1 VRTIEKTEGK
11 MKQRKIAKKKCKEI
25 ADRMYTGNFKERCM
39 YQSAAAMRQ
48 ILGNDI
54 LYVKRGKKYRKMDG
68 EYLETL
74 FEGKCMPGKNG
85 LEKVTFRWNVYIK
98 SKSKKNYIVLDEM
111 VLYKIQQ
118 YIRRQV
124 QAKNM
129 PEYIPEEEKKSYAN
143 RVADYIAL
151 RERDSFFSHTGNKEY
166 LSILSVNRNYENFN
180 TVKTRKMINDNI
192 PDDYTLLYPKA
203 RAKKR
208 CFILHVGQTNTG
220 KTYEAVQDMMQSESG
235 IYLAPLRLL
244 ALETQERLLD
254 NGVECSMLTGE
265 EEDIHY
271 GSSHMSSTVE
281 MLDTTVQYDVCVI
294 DEAQMIADTQRGWA
308 WTRAIIGCLAERIH
322 VCMSEDALQ
331 IVKRIIERC
340 GDSYTVVEHKR
351 NTPLVFEDTRFEYPV
366 SIRKHDALITF
377 SRRSVL
383 QTAAELEE
391 KGYRP
396 SVIYG
401 ALPYSVRRE
410 EMRKFNYGETD
421 IIIAT
426 DAIGMGINLPIER
439 IIFLQ
444 DTKYDG
450 KTRRSLNVQEVKQIA
465 GRAGRKGIYDTG
477 YVNSLYNERHINK
490 LLNTPYEKIKKACIQ
505 VPETLLT
512 LDIPLSVILEK
523 WIQVKEDGIFFK
535 RDCKDAYKKAV
546 YLETYCKNMTKEEMW
561 SLICIPVD
569 SEDSIYS
576 VWKNLCSVHYENRD
590 IRDMLSYDITPGN
603 RLDIL
608 EHNYKVLD
616 LYYAFA
622 KRTDRN
628 KDDNEFMEMIAR
640 EKEQCSMDI
649 IEVLKNNKK
658 ENLKRCTSCGK
669 ILPAIYPYRKCEKC
683 HEKETSMR
691 MIEQFV
697 EENLYD
703 DFIFF

>member
-1 VRTIEKTEGK
+1 
-11 MKQRKIAKKKCKEI
+11 M
-25 ADRMYTGNFKERCM
+25 
-39 YQSAAAMRQ
+39 
-48 ILGNDI
+48 
-54 LYVKRGKKYRKMDG
+54 
-68 EYLETL
+68 
-74 FEGKCMPGKNG
+74 
-85 LEKVTFRWNVYIK
+85 
-98 SKSKKNYIVLDEM
+98 
-111 VLYKIQQ
+111 
-118 YIRRQV
+118 
-124 QAKNM
+124 
-129 PEYIPEEEKKSYAN
+129 
-143 RVADYIAL
+143 
-151 RERDSFFSHTGNKEY
+151 
-166 LSILSVNRNYENFN
+166 SVNRNYENFN

-351 NTPLVFEDTRFEYPV
+351 NTPLVFEDTRFEYPA

-535 RDCKDAYKKAV
+535 RDCKDAYKKAL
-546 YLETYCKNMTKEEMW
+546 YLETYCRNMTKEEMW

-590 IRDMLSYDITPGN
+590 IRDMLSYDITLGN

-669 ILPAIYPYRKCEKC
+669 ILPAIYPYRKCDKC

>member
-1 VRTIEKTEGK
+1 MRTIEKTEGK

-151 RERDSFFSHTGNKEY
+151 RERDSIFSHTGNKEY

-351 NTPLVFEDTRFEYPV
+351 NTPLVFEDTRFEYPA

-546 YLETYCKNMTKEEMW
+546 YLETYCRNMTKEEMW

-576 VWKNLCSVHYENRD
+576 VWKNLCSVYYENRD
-590 IRDMLSYDITPGN
+590 IRDMLSYDLTQGN

>member
-1 VRTIEKTEGK
+1 MRTIEKTEGK

-25 ADRMYTGNFKERCM
+25 ADQMYTGNFKERCM

-48 ILGNDI
+48 ILGNDV

-68 EYLETL
+68 EYLEAL

-85 LEKVTFRWNVYIK
+85 LERVTFRWNVYIQN
-98 SKSKKNYIVLDEM
+98 KSKKNYIVLDEM

-124 QAKNM
+124 QTKDM

-151 RERDSFFSHTGNKEY
+151 RERDSIFSHTGNKEY

-220 KTYEAVQDMMQSESG
+220 KTYEAVQDMMQSENG

-351 NTPLVFEDTRFEYPV
+351 NTPLVFEDTRFEYPA

-546 YLETYCKNMTKEEMW
+546 YLETYCRNMAKEEMW

-669 ILPAIYPYRKCEKC
+669 ILPAIYPYRKCDKC

>member
-1 VRTIEKTEGK
+1 MRTIEKTEGK

-25 ADRMYTGNFKERCM
+25 ADQMYTGNFKERCM

-48 ILGNDI
+48 ILGNDV

-68 EYLETL
+68 EYLEVL

-85 LEKVTFRWNVYIK
+85 LERVTFRWNVYIQN
-98 SKSKKNYIVLDEM
+98 KSKKNYIVLDEM

-124 QAKNM
+124 QAKDM

-151 RERDSFFSHTGNKEY
+151 RERDSIFSHTGNKEY

-351 NTPLVFEDTRFEYPV
+351 NTPLVFEDTRFEYPA

-426 DAIGMGINLPIER
+426 DAIGMVINLPIER

-535 RDCKDAYKKAV
+535 RDCKDAYKKAL
-546 YLETYCKNMTKEEMW
+546 YLETYCRNMTKEEMW

-590 IRDMLSYDITPGN
+590 IRDMLSYDITLGN

-669 ILPAIYPYRKCEKC
+669 ILPAIYPYRKCDKC

>member
-1 VRTIEKTEGK
+1 MRTIEKTEGK

-25 ADRMYTGNFKERCM
+25 ADQMYTGNFKERCM
-39 YQSAAAMRQ
+39 YQSAVAMRQ
-48 ILGNDI
+48 ILGNDV

-68 EYLETL
+68 EYLEVL

-85 LEKVTFRWNVYIK
+85 LERVTFRWNVYIQN
-98 SKSKKNYIVLDEM
+98 KSKKNYIVLDEM

-124 QAKNM
+124 QAKDM

-151 RERDSFFSHTGNKEY
+151 RERDSIFSHTGNKEY

-351 NTPLVFEDTRFEYPV
+351 NTPLVFEDTRFEYPA

-535 RDCKDAYKKAV
+535 RDCKDAYKKAL
-546 YLETYCKNMTKEEMW
+546 YLETYCRNMTKEEMW

-590 IRDMLSYDITPGN
+590 IRDMLSYDITLGN

-669 ILPAIYPYRKCEKC
+669 ILPAIYPYRKCDKC

>member
-1 VRTIEKTEGK
+1 MRTIEKTEGK
-11 MKQRKIAKKKCKEI
+11 MKQRKIAKKNCKEI
-25 ADRMYTGNFKERCM
+25 ANQMYTGNLKERCM

-48 ILGNDI
+48 ILGNDV

-68 EYLETL
+68 EYLEAL

-85 LEKVTFRWNVYIK
+85 LERVTFRWNVYIQN
-98 SKSKKNYIVLDEM
+98 KSKKNYIVLDEM

-124 QAKNM
+124 QTKDM

-151 RERDSFFSHTGNKEY
+151 RERDSIFSHTGNKEY
-166 LSILSVNRNYENFN
+166 LSILSINRNYENFN

-351 NTPLVFEDTRFEYPV
+351 NTPLVFEDARFEYPA

-490 LLNTPYEKIKKACIQ
+490 FLNTPYEKIKKACIQ

-512 LDIPLSVILEK
+512 IDIPLSVILEK

-535 RDCKDAYKKAV
+535 RDCKDAYKKAL
-546 YLETYCKNMTKEEMW
+546 YLETYCRNMTKEVMW

-576 VWKNLCSVHYENRD
+576 VWKNLCSVYYENRD

-622 KRTDRN
+622 KRTGRN

-669 ILPAIYPYRKCEKC
+669 ILPAIYPYRKCDKC
-683 HEKETSMR
+683 HEKETSMK

>member
-1 VRTIEKTEGK
+1 MRTIEKTEGK

-25 ADRMYTGNFKERCM
+25 ADQMYTGNFKERCM

-48 ILGNDI
+48 ILGNDV
-54 LYVKRGKKYRKMDG
+54 LYVKRRKKYRKMDG

-85 LEKVTFRWNVYIK
+85 LERVTFRWNVYIQ

-124 QAKNM
+124 QAKDM

-151 RERDSFFSHTGNKEY
+151 RERDSIFSHTGNKEY

-351 NTPLVFEDTRFEYPV
+351 NTPLVFEDTRFEYPA

-421 IIIAT
+421 IIVAT

-490 LLNTPYEKIKKACIQ
+490 LLNTPYKKIKKACIQ

-546 YLETYCKNMTKEEMW
+546 YLETYCRNMTKEEMW

-576 VWKNLCSVHYENRD
+576 VWKNLCSVYYENRD
-590 IRDMLSYDITPGN
+590 IRDILSYDLTPGN

-622 KRTDRN
+622 KRTGRN

>member
-1 VRTIEKTEGK
+1 MRTIEKTEEK
-11 MKQRKIAKKKCKEI
+11 MKQRKIAKKKYKEI
-25 ADRMYTGNFKERCM
+25 ADQMYTGNFKERCM

-48 ILGNDI
+48 ILGNDV

-68 EYLETL
+68 EYLEAL

-85 LEKVTFRWNVYIK
+85 LERVTFRWDVYIQN
-98 SKSKKNYIVLDEM
+98 KSKKNYIVLDEM
-111 VLYKIQQ
+111 ALYKIQQ

-124 QAKNM
+124 QTKDM

-151 RERDSFFSHTGNKEY
+151 RERDSIFSHTGNKEY

-351 NTPLVFEDTRFEYPV
+351 NTPLVFEDTRFEYPA

-546 YLETYCKNMTKEEMW
+546 YLETYCRNMTKEEMW

-576 VWKNLCSVHYENRD
+576 VWKNLCSVYYENRD
-590 IRDMLSYDITPGN
+590 IRDMLSYDLTPGN

>member
-1 VRTIEKTEGK
+1 MRTIEKTEGK

-25 ADRMYTGNFKERCM
+25 ADQMYTGNFKERCM

-48 ILGNDI
+48 ILGNDV
-54 LYVKRGKKYRKMDG
+54 LYVKRRKKYRKMDG

-85 LEKVTFRWNVYIK
+85 LERVTFRWNVYIQ

-124 QAKNM
+124 QAKDM

-151 RERDSFFSHTGNKEY
+151 RERDSIFSHTGNKEY

-340 GDSYTVVEHKR
+340 GDSYTVVEHER
-351 NTPLVFEDTRFEYPV
+351 NTPLVFEDTRFEYPA

-546 YLETYCKNMTKEEMW
+546 YLETYCRNMTKEEMW

-576 VWKNLCSVHYENRD
+576 VWKNLCSVYYENRD
-590 IRDMLSYDITPGN
+590 VRDILSYDLTPGN

-622 KRTDRN
+622 KRTGRN

>member
-1 VRTIEKTEGK
+1 MRTIEKTEGK

-39 YQSAAAMRQ
+39 YQSAAAIRQ
-48 ILGNDI
+48 ILGNDV

-68 EYLETL
+68 EYLEAL

-151 RERDSFFSHTGNKEY
+151 RERDSIFSHTGNKEY

-351 NTPLVFEDTRFEYPV
+351 NTPLVFEDTRFEYPA

-450 KTRRSLNVQEVKQIA
+450 KTRRSLNLQEVKQIA

-535 RDCKDAYKKAV
+535 RDCKDAYKKAL
-546 YLETYCKNMTKEEMW
+546 YLETYCRNMTKEEMW

-576 VWKNLCSVHYENRD
+576 VWKNLCSVYYENRD
-590 IRDMLSYDITPGN
+590 IRDILSYDLTPGN

>member
-1 VRTIEKTEGK
+1 MRTIEKTEGK

-25 ADRMYTGNFKERCM
+25 ADQMHTGNFKERCM

-48 ILGNDI
+48 ILGNDV

-68 EYLETL
+68 EYLEAL

-85 LEKVTFRWNVYIK
+85 LERVTFRWNVYIQ

-124 QAKNM
+124 QVKDM

-151 RERDSFFSHTGNKEY
+151 RERDSIFSHTGNKEY

-351 NTPLVFEDTRFEYPV
+351 NTPLVFEDTRFEYPA

-421 IIIAT
+421 IIVAT

-535 RDCKDAYKKAV
+535 RDCKDAYKKAL
-546 YLETYCKNMTKEEMW
+546 YLETYCRNMTKEEMW

-590 IRDMLSYDITPGN
+590 IRDMLSYDITLGN

-669 ILPAIYPYRKCEKC
+669 ILPAIYPYRKCDKC

>member
-1 VRTIEKTEGK
+1 MRTIEKTEGK

-25 ADRMYTGNFKERCM
+25 ADQMHTGNFKERCM

-48 ILGNDI
+48 ILGNDV

-68 EYLETL
+68 EYLEAL

-85 LEKVTFRWNVYIK
+85 LERVTFRWNVYIQ

-124 QAKNM
+124 QVKDM

-151 RERDSFFSHTGNKEY
+151 RERDSIFSHTGNKEY

-351 NTPLVFEDTRFEYPV
+351 NTPLVFEDTRFEYPA

-535 RDCKDAYKKAV
+535 RDCKDAYKKAL
-546 YLETYCKNMTKEEMW
+546 YLETYCRNMTKEEMW

-590 IRDMLSYDITPGN
+590 IRDMLSYDITLGN

-669 ILPAIYPYRKCEKC
+669 ILPAIYPYRKCDKC

>member
-1 VRTIEKTEGK
+1 MRTIEKTEGK

-25 ADRMYTGNFKERCM
+25 ADQMYTGNFKERCM

-151 RERDSFFSHTGNKEY
+151 RERDSIFSHTGNKEY

-351 NTPLVFEDTRFEYPV
+351 NTPLVFEDTRFEYPA

-450 KTRRSLNVQEVKQIA
+450 KTRRLLNVQEVKQIA

-535 RDCKDAYKKAV
+535 RDCKDAYKKAL
-546 YLETYCKNMTKEEMW
+546 YLETYCRNMTKEEMW

-576 VWKNLCSVHYENRD
+576 VWKNLCSVYYENRD
-590 IRDMLSYDITPGN
+590 IRDILSYDLTPGN

>member
-1 VRTIEKTEGK
+1 MRTIEKTEGK

-25 ADRMYTGNFKERCM
+25 ADQMYTGNFKERCM

-48 ILGNDI
+48 ILGNDV

-68 EYLETL
+68 EYLEAL

-85 LEKVTFRWNVYIK
+85 LERVTFRWNVYIQN
-98 SKSKKNYIVLDEM
+98 KSKKNYIVLDEM

-124 QAKNM
+124 QTKDM

-151 RERDSFFSHTGNKEY
+151 RERDSIFSHTGNKEY

-351 NTPLVFEDTRFEYPV
+351 NTPLVFEDTRFEYPA

-477 YVNSLYNERHINK
+477 YVNSLYNERYINK

-546 YLETYCKNMTKEEMW
+546 YLETYCRNMTKEEMW

-576 VWKNLCSVHYENRD
+576 VWKNLCSVYYENRD
-590 IRDMLSYDITPGN
+590 IRDILSYDLTPGN

-622 KRTDRN
+622 KRTGRN

>member
-1 VRTIEKTEGK
+1 MRTIEKTEGK

-151 RERDSFFSHTGNKEY
+151 RERDSIFSHTGNKEY

-546 YLETYCKNMTKEEMW
+546 YLETYCRNMTKEEMW

>member
-1 VRTIEKTEGK
+1 MRTIEKTEGK
-11 MKQRKIAKKKCKEI
+11 MKQRKIAKKNCKEI
-25 ADRMYTGNFKERCM
+25 ANQMYTGNLKERCM

-48 ILGNDI
+48 ILGNDV

-68 EYLETL
+68 EYLEAL

-85 LEKVTFRWNVYIK
+85 LERVTFRWNVYIQN
-98 SKSKKNYIVLDEM
+98 KSKKNYIVLDEM

-124 QAKNM
+124 QTKDM

-151 RERDSFFSHTGNKEY
+151 RERDSIFSHTGNKEY
-166 LSILSVNRNYENFN
+166 LSILSINRNYENFN

-351 NTPLVFEDTRFEYPV
+351 NTPLVFEDARFEYPA

-490 LLNTPYEKIKKACIQ
+490 FLNTPYEKIKKACIQ

-535 RDCKDAYKKAV
+535 RDCKDAYKKAL
-546 YLETYCKNMTKEEMW
+546 YLETYCRNMTKEVMW

-576 VWKNLCSVHYENRD
+576 VWKNLCSVYYENRD

-622 KRTDRN
+622 KRTGRN

-669 ILPAIYPYRKCEKC
+669 ILPAIYPYRKCDKC
-683 HEKETSMR
+683 HEKETSMK

>member
-1 VRTIEKTEGK
+1 MRTIEKTEGK

-25 ADRMYTGNFKERCM
+25 ADQMHTGNFKERCM

-48 ILGNDI
+48 ILGNDV

-68 EYLETL
+68 EYLEAL

-85 LEKVTFRWNVYIK
+85 LERVTFRWNVYIQ

-124 QAKNM
+124 QVKDM

-151 RERDSFFSHTGNKEY
+151 RERDSIFSHTGNKEY

-351 NTPLVFEDTRFEYPV
+351 NTPLVFEDTRFEYPA

-421 IIIAT
+421 IIVAT

-546 YLETYCKNMTKEEMW
+546 YLETYCKNMTKEEIW

-576 VWKNLCSVHYENRD
+576 VWKNLCSVYYENRD
-590 IRDMLSYDITPGN
+590 IRDMLSYDLTPGN

>member
-1 VRTIEKTEGK
+1 MRTIEKTEGK

-25 ADRMYTGNFKERCM
+25 ADQMYTGNFKERCM

-48 ILGNDI
+48 ILGNDV

-68 EYLETL
+68 EYLEAL

-85 LEKVTFRWNVYIK
+85 LERVTFRWDVYIQN
-98 SKSKKNYIVLDEM
+98 KSKKNYIVLDEM

-124 QAKNM
+124 QTKDM

-151 RERDSFFSHTGNKEY
+151 RERDSIFSHTGNKEY

-351 NTPLVFEDTRFEYPV
+351 NTPLVFEDTRFEYPA

-546 YLETYCKNMTKEEMW
+546 YLETYCRNMTKEEMW

-576 VWKNLCSVHYENRD
+576 VWKNLCSVYYENRD
-590 IRDMLSYDITPGN
+590 IRDMLSYDLTQGN

>member
-1 VRTIEKTEGK
+1 MRTIEKTEGK

-25 ADRMYTGNFKERCM
+25 ADQMYTGNFKGRCM

-48 ILGNDI
+48 ILGNDV

-68 EYLETL
+68 EYLEAL

-85 LEKVTFRWNVYIK
+85 LERVTFRWNVYIQ

-124 QAKNM
+124 QAKDM

-151 RERDSFFSHTGNKEY
+151 RERDSIFSHTGNKEY

-322 VCMSEDALQ
+322 MCMSEDALQ

-340 GDSYTVVEHKR
+340 GDSYTVVEHER
-351 NTPLVFEDTRFEYPV
+351 NTPLVFEDTRFEYPA

-546 YLETYCKNMTKEEMW
+546 YLETYCRNMTKEEMW

-576 VWKNLCSVHYENRD
+576 VWKNLCSVYYENRD
-590 IRDMLSYDITPGN
+590 IRDILSYDLTPGN

-622 KRTDRN
+622 KRTGRN

>member
-1 VRTIEKTEGK
+1 MRTIEKTEGK

-151 RERDSFFSHTGNKEY
+151 RERDSIFSHTGNKEY

>member
-1 VRTIEKTEGK
+1 MRTIEKTEGK

-25 ADRMYTGNFKERCM
+25 ADQMYTGNFKERCM

-48 ILGNDI
+48 ILGNDV

-68 EYLETL
+68 EYLEAL

-85 LEKVTFRWNVYIK
+85 LERVTFRWDVYIQN
-98 SKSKKNYIVLDEM
+98 KSKKNYIVLDEM

-124 QAKNM
+124 QTKDM

-143 RVADYIAL
+143 RVADYITL
-151 RERDSFFSHTGNKEY
+151 RERDSIFSHTGNKEY

-351 NTPLVFEDTRFEYPV
+351 NTPLVFEDTRFEYPA

-546 YLETYCKNMTKEEMW
+546 YLETYCRNMTKEEMW

-576 VWKNLCSVHYENRD
+576 VWKNLCSVYYENRD
-590 IRDMLSYDITPGN
+590 IRDMLSYDLTQGN

>member
-1 VRTIEKTEGK
+1 MRTIEKTEGK

-25 ADRMYTGNFKERCM
+25 ADQMYTGNFKERCM

-48 ILGNDI
+48 ILGNDV

-68 EYLETL
+68 EYLEAL

-85 LEKVTFRWNVYIK
+85 LERVTFRWDVYIQN
-98 SKSKKNYIVLDEM
+98 KSKKNYIVLDEM

-118 YIRRQV
+118 YIRRQA
-124 QAKNM
+124 QTKDM

-151 RERDSFFSHTGNKEY
+151 RERDSIFSHTGNKEY

-351 NTPLVFEDTRFEYPV
+351 NTPLVFEDTRFEYPA

-546 YLETYCKNMTKEEMW
+546 YLETYCRNMTKEEMW

-576 VWKNLCSVHYENRD
+576 VWKNLCSVYYENRD
-590 IRDMLSYDITPGN
+590 IRDMLSYDLTQGN

>member
-1 VRTIEKTEGK
+1 MRTIEKTEGK

-25 ADRMYTGNFKERCM
+25 ADQMYTGNFKERCM

-48 ILGNDI
+48 ILGNDV

-68 EYLETL
+68 EYLEAL

-85 LEKVTFRWNVYIK
+85 LERVTFRWNVYIQN
-98 SKSKKNYIVLDEM
+98 KSKKNYIVLDEM

-124 QAKNM
+124 QAKDM

-151 RERDSFFSHTGNKEY
+151 RERDSIFSHTGNKEY

-244 ALETQERLLD
+244 ALETQERLFD

-351 NTPLVFEDTRFEYPV
+351 NTPLVFEDTRFEYPA

-535 RDCKDAYKKAV
+535 RDCKDAYKKAL
-546 YLETYCKNMTKEEMW
+546 YLETYCRNMTKEEMW

-590 IRDMLSYDITPGN
+590 IRDMLSYDITLGN

-669 ILPAIYPYRKCEKC
+669 ILPAIYPYRKCDKC

>member
-1 VRTIEKTEGK
+1 MRTIEKTEGK

-25 ADRMYTGNFKERCM
+25 ADQMYTGNFKERCM

-48 ILGNDI
+48 ILGNDV

-85 LEKVTFRWNVYIK
+85 LERVTFRWNVYIQ

-124 QAKNM
+124 QAKDM

-151 RERDSFFSHTGNKEY
+151 RERDSIFSHTGNKEY

-351 NTPLVFEDTRFEYPV
+351 NTPLVFEDTRFEYPA

-490 LLNTPYEKIKKACIQ
+490 LLNTPYKKIKKACIQ

-546 YLETYCKNMTKEEMW
+546 YLETYCRNMTKEEMW

-576 VWKNLCSVHYENRD
+576 VWKNLCSVYYENRD
-590 IRDMLSYDITPGN
+590 IRDILSYDLTPGN

>member
-1 VRTIEKTEGK
+1 MRTIEKTEEK

-25 ADRMYTGNFKERCM
+25 ADQMYTGNFKERCM

-48 ILGNDI
+48 ILGNDV

-68 EYLETL
+68 EYLEAL

-85 LEKVTFRWNVYIK
+85 LERVTFRWDVYIQN
-98 SKSKKNYIVLDEM
+98 KSKKNYIVLDEM

-124 QAKNM
+124 QTKDM

-151 RERDSFFSHTGNKEY
+151 RERDSIFSHTGNKEY

-351 NTPLVFEDTRFEYPV
+351 NTPLVFEDARFEYPA
-366 SIRKHDALITF
+366 SIRKHDALISF

-669 ILPAIYPYRKCEKC
+669 ILPAIYPYRKCDKC

>member
-1 VRTIEKTEGK
+1 MRTIEKTEGK

-25 ADRMYTGNFKERCM
+25 ADQMYTGNFKERCM

-48 ILGNDI
+48 ILGNDV

-68 EYLETL
+68 EYLEAL

-85 LEKVTFRWNVYIK
+85 LERVTFRWNVYIQN
-98 SKSKKNYIVLDEM
+98 KSKKNYIVLDEM

-124 QAKNM
+124 QAKDM

-151 RERDSFFSHTGNKEY
+151 RERDSIFSHTGNKEY

-351 NTPLVFEDTRFEYPV
+351 NTPLVFEDTRFEYPA

-546 YLETYCKNMTKEEMW
+546 YLETYCRNMAKEEMW

-669 ILPAIYPYRKCEKC
+669 ILPAIYPYRKCDKC

>member
-1 VRTIEKTEGK
+1 MRTIEKTEGK
-11 MKQRKIAKKKCKEI
+11 MKQKKIAKKKCKEI

-151 RERDSFFSHTGNKEY
+151 RERDSIFSHTGNKEY

-535 RDCKDAYKKAV
+535 RDCKDAYKKAL
-546 YLETYCKNMTKEEMW
+546 YLETYCRNMTKEEMW

>member
-1 VRTIEKTEGK
+1 MRTIEKTEGK

-25 ADRMYTGNFKERCM
+25 ADQMYTGNFKERCM

-48 ILGNDI
+48 ILGNDV
-54 LYVKRGKKYRKMDG
+54 LYVKRRKKYRKMDG

-85 LEKVTFRWNVYIK
+85 LERVTFRWNVYIQ

-124 QAKNM
+124 QAKDM

-151 RERDSFFSHTGNKEY
+151 RERDSIFSHTGNKEY

-340 GDSYTVVEHKR
+340 GDSYTVVEHER
-351 NTPLVFEDTRFEYPV
+351 NTPLVFEDTRFEYPA

-546 YLETYCKNMTKEEMW
+546 YLETYCRNMTKEEMW

-576 VWKNLCSVHYENRD
+576 VWKNLCSVYYENRD
-590 IRDMLSYDITPGN
+590 IRDILSYDLTPGN

-622 KRTDRN
+622 KRTGRN
-628 KDDNEFMEMIAR
+628 KADNEFMEMIAR

>member
-1 VRTIEKTEGK
+1 MRTIEKTEGK

-25 ADRMYTGNFKERCM
+25 ADQMYTGNFKERCM

-48 ILGNDI
+48 ILGNDV

-68 EYLETL
+68 EYLEAL

-85 LEKVTFRWNVYIK
+85 LERVTFRWDVYIQN
-98 SKSKKNYIVLDEM
+98 KSKKNYIVLDEM

-124 QAKNM
+124 QTKDM

-151 RERDSFFSHTGNKEY
+151 RERDSIFSHTGNKEY

-351 NTPLVFEDTRFEYPV
+351 NTPLVFEDTRFEYPA

-421 IIIAT
+421 IIVAT

-546 YLETYCKNMTKEEMW
+546 YLETYCRNMTKEEMW

-576 VWKNLCSVHYENRD
+576 VWKNLCSVYYENRD
-590 IRDMLSYDITPGN
+590 IRDMLSYDLTQGN

>member
-1 VRTIEKTEGK
+1 MRTIEKTEGK

-25 ADRMYTGNFKERCM
+25 ADQMYTGNFKERCM

-48 ILGNDI
+48 ILGNDV

-68 EYLETL
+68 EYLEAL

-85 LEKVTFRWNVYIK
+85 LERVTFRWNVYIQN
-98 SKSKKNYIVLDEM
+98 KSKKNYIVLDEM

-124 QAKNM
+124 QAKDM

-151 RERDSFFSHTGNKEY
+151 RERDSIFSHTGNKEY

-351 NTPLVFEDTRFEYPV
+351 NTPLVFEDTRFEYPA

-535 RDCKDAYKKAV
+535 RDCKDAYKKAL
-546 YLETYCKNMTKEEMW
+546 YLETYCRNMTKEEMW

-590 IRDMLSYDITPGN
+590 IRDMLSYDITLGN

-658 ENLKRCTSCGK
+658 ENLKRCTLCGK
-669 ILPAIYPYRKCEKC
+669 ILPAIYPYRKCDKC

>member
-1 VRTIEKTEGK
+1 MRTIEKTEGK

-25 ADRMYTGNFKERCM
+25 ADQMYTGNFKERCM

-151 RERDSFFSHTGNKEY
+151 RERDSIFSHTGNKEY

-351 NTPLVFEDTRFEYPV
+351 NTPLVFEDTRFEYPA

-535 RDCKDAYKKAV
+535 RDCKDAYKKAL
-546 YLETYCKNMTKEEMW
+546 YLETYCRNMTKEEMW

-576 VWKNLCSVHYENRD
+576 VWKNLCSVYYENRD
-590 IRDMLSYDITPGN
+590 IRDILSYDLTPGN

>member
-1 VRTIEKTEGK
+1 MRTIEKTEGK

-25 ADRMYTGNFKERCM
+25 ADQMYTGNFKERCM

-48 ILGNDI
+48 ILGNDV
-54 LYVKRGKKYRKMDG
+54 LYVKRRKKYRKMDG

-85 LEKVTFRWNVYIK
+85 LERVTFRWNVYIQ

-124 QAKNM
+124 QAKDM

-151 RERDSFFSHTGNKEY
+151 RERDSIFSHTGNKEY

-340 GDSYTVVEHKR
+340 GDSYTVVEHER
-351 NTPLVFEDTRFEYPV
+351 NTPLVFEDTRFEYPA

-546 YLETYCKNMTKEEMW
+546 YLETYCRNMTKEEMW

>member
-1 VRTIEKTEGK
+1 MRTIEKTEGK

-151 RERDSFFSHTGNKEY
+151 RERDSIFSHTGNKEY

-351 NTPLVFEDTRFEYPV
+351 NTPLVFEDTRFEYPA

-535 RDCKDAYKKAV
+535 RDCKDAYKKAL
-546 YLETYCKNMTKEEMW
+546 YLETYCRNMTKEEMW

-576 VWKNLCSVHYENRD
+576 VWKNLCSVYYENRD
-590 IRDMLSYDITPGN
+590 IRDILSYDLTPGN

>member
-1 VRTIEKTEGK
+1 MRTIEKTEGK

-25 ADRMYTGNFKERCM
+25 ADQMYTGNFKERCM

-48 ILGNDI
+48 ILGNDV

-68 EYLETL
+68 EYLEAL

-85 LEKVTFRWNVYIK
+85 LERVTFRWDVYIQN
-98 SKSKKNYIVLDEM
+98 KSKKNYIVLDEM

-124 QAKNM
+124 QTKDM

-151 RERDSFFSHTGNKEY
+151 RERDSIFSHTGNKEY

-351 NTPLVFEDTRFEYPV
+351 NTPLVFEDTRFEYPA

-546 YLETYCKNMTKEEMW
+546 YLETYCRNMTKEEMW

-576 VWKNLCSVHYENRD
+576 VWKNLCSVYYENRD
-590 IRDMLSYDITPGN
+590 IRDMLSYDLTQGN

-691 MIEQFV
+691 MREQFV

>member
-1 VRTIEKTEGK
+1 
-11 MKQRKIAKKKCKEI
+11 
-25 ADRMYTGNFKERCM
+25 
-39 YQSAAAMRQ
+39 
-48 ILGNDI
+48 
-54 LYVKRGKKYRKMDG
+54 
-68 EYLETL
+68 
-74 FEGKCMPGKNG
+74 
-85 LEKVTFRWNVYIK
+85 
-98 SKSKKNYIVLDEM
+98 M

-124 QAKNM
+124 QAKDM

-151 RERDSFFSHTGNKEY
+151 RERDSIFSHTGNKEY

-351 NTPLVFEDTRFEYPV
+351 NTPLVFEDTRFEYPA

-535 RDCKDAYKKAV
+535 RDCKDAYKKAL
-546 YLETYCKNMTKEEMW
+546 YLETYCRNMTKEEMW

-590 IRDMLSYDITPGN
+590 IRDMLSYDITLGN

-669 ILPAIYPYRKCEKC
+669 ILPAIYPYRKCDKC

>member
-1 VRTIEKTEGK
+1 MRTIEKTEGK
-11 MKQRKIAKKKCKEI
+11 MKQRKIAKKKCKKI
-25 ADRMYTGNFKERCM
+25 ADQMYTGNFKERCM

-48 ILGNDI
+48 ILGNDV

-68 EYLETL
+68 EYLEAL

-85 LEKVTFRWNVYIK
+85 LERVTFRWDVYIQN
-98 SKSKKNYIVLDEM
+98 KSKKNYIVLDEM

-124 QAKNM
+124 QTKDM

-151 RERDSFFSHTGNKEY
+151 RERDSIFSHTGNKEY

-351 NTPLVFEDTRFEYPV
+351 NTPLVFEDTRFEYPA

-439 IIFLQ
+439 IILLQ

-546 YLETYCKNMTKEEMW
+546 YLETYCRNMTKEEMW

-576 VWKNLCSVHYENRD
+576 VWKNLCSVYYENRD
-590 IRDMLSYDITPGN
+590 IRDMLSYDLTQGN

>member
-1 VRTIEKTEGK
+1 
-11 MKQRKIAKKKCKEI
+11 
-25 ADRMYTGNFKERCM
+25 
-39 YQSAAAMRQ
+39 
-48 ILGNDI
+48 
-54 LYVKRGKKYRKMDG
+54 
-68 EYLETL
+68 
-74 FEGKCMPGKNG
+74 
-85 LEKVTFRWNVYIK
+85 
-98 SKSKKNYIVLDEM
+98 M

-124 QAKNM
+124 QTKDM

-151 RERDSFFSHTGNKEY
+151 RERDSIFSHTGNKEY

-351 NTPLVFEDTRFEYPV
+351 NTPLVFEDTRFEYPA

-439 IIFLQ
+439 IILLQ

-450 KTRRSLNVQEVKQIA
+450 KTRRSLDVQEVKQIA

-546 YLETYCKNMTKEEMW
+546 YLETYCRNMTKEEMW

-576 VWKNLCSVHYENRD
+576 VWKNLCSVYYENRD
-590 IRDMLSYDITPGN
+590 IRDMLSYDLTQGN

>member
-1 VRTIEKTEGK
+1 
-11 MKQRKIAKKKCKEI
+11 M
-25 ADRMYTGNFKERCM
+25 
-39 YQSAAAMRQ
+39 
-48 ILGNDI
+48 
-54 LYVKRGKKYRKMDG
+54 
-68 EYLETL
+68 
-74 FEGKCMPGKNG
+74 
-85 LEKVTFRWNVYIK
+85 
-98 SKSKKNYIVLDEM
+98 
-111 VLYKIQQ
+111 
-118 YIRRQV
+118 
-124 QAKNM
+124 
-129 PEYIPEEEKKSYAN
+129 
-143 RVADYIAL
+143 
-151 RERDSFFSHTGNKEY
+151 
-166 LSILSVNRNYENFN
+166 
-180 TVKTRKMINDNI
+180 
-192 PDDYTLLYPKA
+192 
-203 RAKKR
+203 
-208 CFILHVGQTNTG
+208 
-220 KTYEAVQDMMQSESG
+220 
-235 IYLAPLRLL
+235 
-244 ALETQERLLD
+244 
-254 NGVECSMLTGE
+254 
-265 EEDIHY
+265 
-271 GSSHMSSTVE
+271 
-281 MLDTTVQYDVCVI
+281 
-294 DEAQMIADTQRGWA
+294 
-308 WTRAIIGCLAERIH
+308 
-322 VCMSEDALQ
+322 
-331 IVKRIIERC
+331 KRIIERC

-351 NTPLVFEDTRFEYPV
+351 NTPLVFEDTRFEYPA

-535 RDCKDAYKKAV
+535 RDCKDAYKKAL
-546 YLETYCKNMTKEEMW
+546 YLETYCRNMTKEEMW

-590 IRDMLSYDITPGN
+590 IRDMLSYDITLGN

-669 ILPAIYPYRKCEKC
+669 ILPAIYPYRKCDKC

>member
-1 VRTIEKTEGK
+1 MRTIEKTEGK

-39 YQSAAAMRQ
+39 YQSAAAIRQ
-48 ILGNDI
+48 ILGNDV

-68 EYLETL
+68 EYLEAL

-151 RERDSFFSHTGNKEY
+151 RERDSIFSHTGNKEY

-351 NTPLVFEDTRFEYPV
+351 NTPLVFEDARFEYPA

-535 RDCKDAYKKAV
+535 RDCKDAYKKAL
-546 YLETYCKNMTKEEMW
+546 YLETYCKNITKEEMW

-669 ILPAIYPYRKCEKC
+669 ILPAIYPYRKCDKC